1 MRRAAFHPDKF
12 DRLKD
17 ISPSDTFS
25 EVESKALDWLRA
37 GSRLVLLVDP
47 ETRTIHAYRS
57 PTRIAVLMEGQH
69 VDATDAVD
77 GWRFSVDELFEQK
90 RGPGSSSR

>member
-1 MRRAAFHPDKF
+1 
-12 DRLKD
+12 
-17 ISPSDTFS
+17 DTFS

-57 PTRIAVLMEGQH
+57 PTQIVVLMEGQH

-77 GWRFSVDELFEQK
+77 GWRFSVGDLFERTKGQ
-90 RGPGSSSR
+90 